1 MSELAPRFT
10 NKALRHLAEAHNID
24 LLKIQGTEIMDFDF
38 RLKVTQAGCGS
49 LAPDVVANL
58 VDDLT
63 PGEHIDMLTTA
74 LTRDLAP
81 KSNREAQAK
90 AAASPKSEEP
100 VVWNA

>member
-1 MSELAPRFT
+1 MAETLAPRFT

-49 LAPDVVANL
+49 LPPETVAEL

-63 PGEHIDMLTTA
+63 PGEHIDMLTAA
-74 LTRDLAP
+74 LSRDLAP
-81 KSNREAQAK
+81 KSSREAAAK
-90 AAASPKSEEP
+90 AASSSKSEGE
-100 VVWNA
+100 AEA

>member
-10 NKALRHLAEAHNID
+10 NKALRYLKETHDID
-24 LLKIQGTEIMDFDF
+24 LLKIQGTEIMDVDF
-38 RLKVTQAGCGS
+38 RLKVTQAGCT
-49 LAPDVVANL
+49 LPPEEVANL

-63 PGEHIDMLTTA
+63 PGEHIDMLTAA

-81 KSNREAQAK
+81 KSSREAAAK
-90 AAASPKSEEP
+90 AAASKSGEEP